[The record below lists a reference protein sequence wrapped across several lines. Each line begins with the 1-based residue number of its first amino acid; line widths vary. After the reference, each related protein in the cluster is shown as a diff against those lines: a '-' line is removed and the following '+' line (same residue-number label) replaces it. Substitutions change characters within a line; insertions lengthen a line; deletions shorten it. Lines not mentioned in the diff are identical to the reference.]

1 MSDKNLVYPDWVQQ
15 YRTRGKTVKKKGDNY
30 YLYSRTS
37 KRVPGKKH
45 PQPVDTYIGVITP
58 DGVINAKSKIVQVDV
73 CDVYEFG
80 FSKVLQVICPDE
92 WKLAVGK
99 DWEKILQILIQKE
112 SVNTYL
118 VHDVEIPDP
127 NGFDVSWGS
136 QYAMLLRRIR
146 KIYNVDRQD
155 LEKLKYIYVVYHGKV
170 KFFSRISQEQQA
182 VLDRL
187 QISNLEVC

>member
-127 NGFDVSWGS
+127 NGFDVSWGVPICDVTPQNQEDLQRRQTGS
-136 QYAMLLRRIR
+136 GKAEIHLRCLSWKGYILL
-146 KIYNVDRQD
+146 KDFTGTAGCFRQASD
-155 LEKLKYIYVVYHGKV
+155 
-170 KFFSRISQEQQA
+170 Q
-182 VLDRL
+182 
-187 QISNLEVC
+187 